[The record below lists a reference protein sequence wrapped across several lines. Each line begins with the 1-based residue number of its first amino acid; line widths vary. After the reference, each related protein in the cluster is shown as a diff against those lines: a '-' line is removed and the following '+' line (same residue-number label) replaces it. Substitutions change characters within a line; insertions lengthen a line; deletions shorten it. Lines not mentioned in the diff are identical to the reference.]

1 MDAFVK
7 FQSQE
12 SSFETPNSL
21 AKIAGA
27 TTSKVNNI
35 ASFSLPSNSG
45 AYDLSQSYVSVHLKA
60 TPDYPAGATPA
71 TDVNPVADVAIDFKE
86 VLTATTAQRTGTPNV
101 FINSVVSTPAV
112 IVKNAKMSSAKG
124 QVESIRNV
132 AALRS
137 NLAFYEKTEGQYNK
151 RIGSLNNSFYPYLSS
166 RQQVN
171 PLNNVGLFKSEN
183 RVHEIQVPLSEIYN
197 VGKQASWSTDYYGQT
212 DMVMELN
219 LDQLVARDSQQVRDV
234 FAAVIPSPS
243 TAGLKYG
250 DMIDATNGTAADVL
264 LGGSEVPLISK
275 NKYQNPDEIP
285 YFIGQRILVTS
296 TIKAGSPGGG
306 TAPTAVIAQIK
317 EVRYLDDSDSFY
329 AGATAGAC
337 EGQVAIFLETG
348 VGVMKTGANSVM
360 ENVVI
365 GHQPPTDIAL
375 SVNKVELV
383 AKKTN
388 INNKSALQYTTY
400 LSQEDSA
407 ISAASIQRSYN
418 LPGNTMNCVVLF
430 PNPVFSSEPLT
441 SYRIQIDGENLSTRD
456 IVYKTGLHY
465 DLLTRYFSNR
475 GMVLENIREKIET
488 SLKNRTDTLAGGD
501 AENITMIAFPVPL
514 KPQNSIL
521 TLELEGSAALSGKIS
536 IYSEIVKQL

>member
-12 SSFETPNSL
+12 SSFETPNSK
-21 AKIAGA
+21 AKIAAA

-35 ASFSLPSNSG
+35 ASFSLPANSG
-45 AYDLSQSYVSVHLKA
+45 AYDLSQSYVSVNIKA
-60 TPDYPAGATPA
+60 TPNYQVTLSPA
-71 TDVNPVADVAIDFKE
+71 TDINPVADVAIDFKE
-86 VLTATTAQRTGTPNV
+86 VLTATSAQRTGTPNV
-101 FINSVVSTPAV
+101 FLNSVVSTPAV
-112 IVKNAKMSSAKG
+112 IVKNAKMSSARG

-137 NLAFYEKTEGQYNK
+137 NLAFYEKTEAQYNK
-151 RIGSLNNSFYPYLSS
+151 RVGSLNNSFYPYLSS
-166 RQQVN
+166 RQPVN

-219 LDQLVARDSQQVRDV
+219 LDQLVARDSQQERLVL
-234 FAAVIPSPS
+234 AAVIPAPS
-243 TAGLKYG
+243 TAGIKYG
-250 DMIDATNGTAADVL
+250 DFIDVVNLTAGAVTV
-264 LGGSEVPLISK
+264 GSVDAPLITK

-285 YFIGQRILVTS
+285 FFVGQRIEVTA
-296 TIKAGSPGGG
+296 TVKAGSAG
-306 TAPTAVIAQIK
+306 TAPTSALAQIK
-317 EVRYLDDSDSFY
+317 EVRYLDDSSNFY
-329 AGATAGAC
+329 TGATTGLC
-337 EGQVAIFLETG
+337 EGQVAIFLEAG
-348 VGVMKTGANSVM
+348 VGSITNGAQAIF
-360 ENVVI
+360 ENVVAVN
-365 GHQPPTDIAL
+365 QPPTDIAL

-383 AKKTN
+383 AKKTI

-407 ISAASIQRSYN
+407 ISAKSIQRSYN

-430 PNPVFSSEPLT
+430 PNPVFSSEPLE

-488 SLKNRTDTLAGGD
+488 SLKNRTDTLAAGD
-501 AENITMIAFPVPL
+501 AQNITMIAFPVPL
-514 KPQNSIL
+514 KSQNSIL
-521 TLELEGSAALSGKIS
+521 TLELEGTAALSGKIS

>member
-12 SSFETPNSL
+12 SSFETPNSVV
-21 AKIAGA
+21 KIAGA
-27 TTSKVNNI
+27 TTSKVSNI
-35 ASFSLPSNSG
+35 ASFSLPQNSG

-86 VLTATTAQRTGTPNV
+86 VLTATSAQRTGTPGV
-101 FINSVVSTPAV
+101 FLNSVVSSPAV

-137 NLAFYEKTEGQYNK
+137 NLAFYEKTEAQYNK
-151 RIGSLNNSFYPYLSS
+151 RIGGLNNASYPYTSS
-166 RQQVN
+166 RQPVN
-171 PLNNVGLFKSEN
+171 PLNNVGVFKSEN

-197 VGKQASWSTDYYGQT
+197 VGKQESWSTDYYGQT

-219 LDQLVARDSQQVRDV
+219 LDQLVAKDAQATRNVLNS
-234 FAAVIPSPS
+234 VIPAPS
-243 TAGLKYG
+243 GAGFKYG
-250 DMIDATNGTAADVL
+250 DMIDATNGTAADVPI
-264 LGGSEVPLISK
+264 GGSEVPLISK

-285 YFIGQRILVTS
+285 YFVGQRVTV
-296 TIKAGSPGGG
+296 TGAIKAGSPGGG
-306 TAPTAVIAQIK
+306 TAAVAVIAQIK
-317 EVRYLDDSDSFY
+317 EVRYLDDAAGFY
-329 AGATAGAC
+329 AGATAGNC

-348 VGVMKTGANSVM
+348 VGVMKTGANSVF
-360 ENVVI
+360 EAI
-365 GHQPPTDIAL
+365 QILHQQPTDIAL

-388 INNKSALQYTTY
+388 VNNKSALQYTTY

-407 ISAASIQRSYN
+407 ISSASIQRSYN
-418 LPGNTMNCVVLF
+418 LPPNTMNCVVLF
-430 PNPVFSSEPLT
+430 PNPVFSSEPLS

-488 SLKNRTDTLAGGD
+488 NTKNRTDTLVGGD

-521 TLELEGSAALSGKIS
+521 TLELEGTAALSGKIS